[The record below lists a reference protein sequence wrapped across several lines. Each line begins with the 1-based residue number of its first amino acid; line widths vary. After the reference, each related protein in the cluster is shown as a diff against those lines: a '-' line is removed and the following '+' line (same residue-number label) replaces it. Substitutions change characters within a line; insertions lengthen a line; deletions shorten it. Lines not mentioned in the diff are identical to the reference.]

1 MRPEQAP
8 PVKHLDFSREII
20 DLRSRTNLSEGYA
33 AVFATIVIWSTP
45 SLVQYFLNHYYD
57 PWAQNFYRYLVAC
70 VAIAPFLIYRI
81 QRGGPLQDATG
92 DKPGMVVVEIPAKAQ
107 WCEIRTTVFSWTA
120 TKFPFH
126 TSSTKK
132 LNVTDPPIITV
143 GGKVYFDVG
152 HAPKDWKRQSP
163 IMFPTAR
170 GRQ

>member
-1 MRPEQAP
+1 M
-8 PVKHLDFSREII
+8 
-20 DLRSRTNLSEGYA
+20 
-33 AVFATIVIWSTP
+33 
-45 SLVQYFLNHYYD
+45 
-57 PWAQNFYRYLVAC
+57 AQNFYRYLVAC

-143 GGKVYFDVG
+143 VGKAYVDVG

-163 IMFPTAR
+163 ITFRRAKAR
-170 GRQ
+170 R